1 MSQEFFKP
9 SGKMESVFPKESRAR
24 FEADLLNLRY
34 EKDMAQKRNV
44 VFLLLVAICVALM
57 CYINFTANFK
67 TYVVRIDNAT
77 GRVELG
83 GQLVASNY
91 EPRDAELKY
100 FISDFI
106 RKIRTVP
113 LDPILYKTNWKN
125 AQYFLIPQAA
135 QKLNNM
141 IVKENQ
147 IAKLGTI
154 TTQVT
159 IRSLQKQPGLE
170 NTFQVRWAEEN
181 FETNGSLDK
190 ETNYYVGLF
199 SIVIIP
205 PDKEDEL
212 SINPLGMKIG
222 DLSYAKE
229 TLK

>member
-1 MSQEFFKP
+1 MSHEFFKP
-9 SGKMESVFPKESRAR
+9 TGKMETVFPKDSLHR

-44 VFLLLVAICVALM
+44 VFLFLVALCVGLM

-113 LDPILYKTNWKN
+113 LDPVLYKTNWKN

-141 IVKENQ
+141 IAKENQ
-147 IAKLGTI
+147 IAHLGSV

-181 FETNGSLDK
+181 FETNGSLDR
-190 ETNYYVGLF
+190 EINYYVGLF

-205 PDKEDEL
+205 PEKEEEL
-212 SINPLGMKIG
+212 SVNPLGMRIG